1 MPGFLPRALLCRFIL
16 AGAAAL
22 TAVAAVAAA
31 LTPVAAVAADLPP
44 EIVEDTDRALVF
56 CQDLGGT
63 PSILP
68 GYERRLDLNGDGR
81 EDVVTDQAG
90 LACAGAA
97 SAFCGT
103 AGCPVSAWLSR
114 PEPEPG
120 LERFDF
126 GYLQGYQIV
135 EGAGAGGR
143 PGLRAAY
150 HGSACDGERIG
161 AEGCT
166 RLWIFTSNAP
176 DVPPMD
182 APAVAAAPPVAADA
196 AAPAGTPPAPMPE
209 GWTLRRVPGGDPV
222 ALAAGP
228 GEIATLA
235 AFCLEGRSFLAVTFH
250 GKPEADPV
258 PLRFAFTAGA
268 VEVAAGYEPTAGGS
282 YVAALEGSPLAAR
295 LAGRDTSVTV
305 QSNGADQGVLSL
317 KGSTRALRGAL
328 EICNGL

>member
-1 MPGFLPRALLCRFIL
+1 MPAFQPRAFLCRLLL
-16 AGAAAL
+16 AAVTAL
-22 TAVAAVAAA
+22 PAVAAA
-31 LTPVAAVAADLPP
+31 AAAAAADLPP

-56 CQDLGGT
+56 CQDLGGK

-90 LACAGAA
+90 LACEGAA
-97 SAFCGT
+97 SAFCGS

-114 PEPEPG
+114 PEPG

-126 GYLQGYQIV
+126 GYLQGYEIV
-135 EGAGAGGR
+135 EGAGPGGR

-150 HGSACDGERIG
+150 HGSACDGDRIG
-161 AEGCT
+161 ADGCT
-166 RLWIFTSNAP
+166 RLWVFTSNAP
-176 DVPPMD
+176 DVPPME
-182 APAVAAAPPVAADA
+182 APAVAAAPPVVVNA
-196 AAPAGTPPAPMPE
+196 AAPASRPPAPMPE

-235 AFCLEGRSFLAVTFH
+235 VFCLEGRPFLAVTLH
-250 GKPEADPV
+250 DKPEVDPV
-258 PLRFAFTAGA
+258 PLRFGFTAGA
-268 VEVAAGYEPTAGGS
+268 VEVSAGYEQTAGGA
-282 YVAALEGSPLAAR
+282 YVAALDGSPLAAR
-295 LAGRDTSVTV
+295 LAGRDTGVAV
-305 QSNGADQGVLSL
+305 QSQGADQGMLSL

-328 EICNGL
+328 ESCHGL

>member
-1 MPGFLPRALLCRFIL
+1 MPVFLPRPLLCRLLL
-16 AGAAAL
+16 AGATAL
-22 TAVAAVAAA
+22 SAVAAR
-31 LTPVAAVAADLPP
+31 AADLPP

-56 CQDLGGT
+56 CQDLGGH

-68 GYERRLDLNGDGR
+68 GYERRLDLNGDGQ

-90 LACAGAA
+90 LACEGAA
-97 SAFCGT
+97 SAFCGS

-114 PEPEPG
+114 PEPG

-135 EGAGAGGR
+135 EGAGPGGR

-150 HGSACDGERIG
+150 HGSACDGDRIG

-166 RLWIFTSNAP
+166 RLWVFTSNAP
-176 DVPPMD
+176 EVPPMEAPTA
-182 APAVAAAPPVAADA
+182 APAVPPAAVADA
-196 AAPAGTPPAPMPE
+196 ASPASRPPAPMPE

-228 GEIATLA
+228 GAIATLA
-235 AFCLEGRSFLAVTFH
+235 AFCLEGRPFLAVTFH
-250 GKPEADPV
+250 DRPAADPV
-258 PLRFAFTAGA
+258 PLRFGFSAGA
-268 VEVAAGYEPTAGGS
+268 VEVAAGYEPTAGGA
-282 YVAALEGSPLAAR
+282 YVATLAGTPLAAR
-295 LAGRDTSVTV
+295 LAGRDSSVAV
-305 QSNGADQGVLSL
+305 QSQGADQGLLSL

-328 EICNGL
+328 AACHGL